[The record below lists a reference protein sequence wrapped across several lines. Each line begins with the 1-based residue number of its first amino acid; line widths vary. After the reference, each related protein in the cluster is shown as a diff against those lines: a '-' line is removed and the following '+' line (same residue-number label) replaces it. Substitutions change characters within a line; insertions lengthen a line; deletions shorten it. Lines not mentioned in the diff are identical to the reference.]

1 MENPMN
7 LAHGTK
13 LQEKIINW
21 IELAFIL
28 VVTAAVLIPFIW
40 LVMTAFKERT
50 DILSPIPK
58 LLFSPTLSNFHQAF
72 LVGEFSTY
80 LIHSAMIGAGSVIL
94 CLVVGLPAAYAFSR
108 FRVYGEKHLYFY
120 ILSTRMAPAIA
131 LVLPLYMFFQS
142 LGLLGTIWGV
152 MIAHT
157 AVNLALVIYLM
168 RNFFDDIPKD
178 IDEAALTEGATEWQ
192 VFRRIALPLAR
203 PGIAVTVVIAF
214 LFSWNEF
221 LFALMIGG
229 TGASTLPAGF
239 PGLVTPLGTYWGQL
253 AAVSVVVS
261 IPVLMMVWFIQRHLT
276 RGLTFGAIK

>member
-1 MENPMN
+1 MN

-13 LQEKIINW
+13 LREKIINW

-28 VVTAAVLIPFIW
+28 IVTTAVLIPFIW

-72 LVGEFSTY
+72 FVGEFSTY

-94 CLVVGLPAAYAFSR
+94 CLAVGLPAAYAFSR
-108 FRVYGEKHLYFY
+108 FHVYGEKHLYFY

-261 IPVLMMVWFIQRHLT
+261 IPVLFMVWFIQRHLT
-276 RGLTFGAIK
+276 RGLTFGALK